1 MFWPHN
7 FLRVAICSRGMF
19 TGTIDPAMP
28 LIESFQPDR

>member
-19 TGTIDPAMP
+19 TGTIGPAVP
-28 LIESFQPDR
+28 LFGGPQPDR